1 MRSIRIDMARESP
14 EAVRL
19 SGLWGCGAVR
29 LWRARAV
36 EAGLELVGASLL
48 AGAGW
53 HLSARL
59 AVSSQFAQHRKFLK
73 L

>member
-19 SGLWGCGAVR
+19 SGLVGGGAVR

-36 EAGLELVGASLL
+36 EAGLELVALVAL
-48 AGAGW
+48 AGTCPLGW
-53 HLSARL
+53 LC
-59 AVSSQFAQHRKFLK
+59 HRNLHSIANF
-73 L
+73 